1 MESIQEC
8 KAKKI
13 RDSRG
18 EETIEVKISTGDFS
32 AEASVP
38 AGKSTGSREAV
49 ALSAD
54 EAMKSVNE
62 VIAPAIIGKM
72 VSVAEIDKFLLELD
86 GTENKSKL
94 GANAI
99 LGVSIAVL
107 RLSAQIAGNHLW
119 QYIQS
124 LGACLP
130 DRQGSTL
137 PTGQAG
143 SKDFGDNSVKF
154 PRLFVNVLN
163 GGAHADFRLPF
174 QEYMFVL
181 GNGLNVEGP
190 FNQLQVLFEQLKKKL
205 EGDNK
210 ETQMGDEGG
219 FSFKSDNI
227 EEPFEILSN
236 LHNSLAIDVAGGEF
250 FEDGQ
255 YNVSNKK
262 YSSDELL
269 SVYEDLVKKFPLVS
283 IEDPFDENDFAGFKK
298 ITEELGDK
306 IMVVGDDLT
315 TTNSK
320 EIKKFIDEG
329 LMNSVLIKP
338 NQIGTVTETLEAIN
352 LTHEAGFK
360 TIVSHRSGETR
371 DSFIADL
378 AVGVGAYGI
387 KAGAPSQPERVVK
400 YGRLI
405 EIEKEMG
412 KC

>member
-1 MESIQEC
+1 MESIRKC

-49 ALSAD
+49 ALSAN
-54 EAMKSVNE
+54 EAVRNINE
-62 VIAPAIIGKM
+62 IIASEIIGKK

-119 QYIQS
+119 QYIQTS
-124 LGACLP
+124 G
-130 DRQGSTL
+130 G
-137 PTGQAG
+137 PTSRNREVGPPKIPQQ
-143 SKDFGDNSVKF
+143 VF

-163 GGAHADFRLPF
+163 GGAHAGFSPSSSAGKLPF

-181 GNGLNVEGP
+181 GNGQNVEGP

-205 EGDNK
+205 EESKK
-210 ETQMGDEGG
+210 EIQIGDEGG
-219 FSFKSDNI
+219 FSFKSDDV
-227 EEPFEILSN
+227 EEPFEMLTS
-236 LHNSLAIDVAGGEF
+236 LHDKLAIDVAGGEF
-250 FEDGQ
+250 FENDQ
-255 YNVSNKK
+255 YNVLGKK
-262 YSSDELL
+262 YPSDELL
-269 SVYEDLVKKFPLVS
+269 GIYEKLVEKFPLVS
-283 IEDPFDENDFAGFKK
+283 IEDPFSDNDFDGFEKM
-298 ITEELGDK
+298 TEKLGEK

-315 TTNSK
+315 TTNVK
-320 EIKKFIDEG
+320 MIGKAVEEKMI
-329 LMNSVLIKP
+329 NAVLIKP

-352 LTHEAGFK
+352 LTHEAGLR
-360 TIVSHRSGETR
+360 TIVSHRSGETM

-387 KAGAPSQPERVVK
+387 KAGAPSQLERVAK
-400 YGRLI
+400 YGRLL
-405 EIEKEMG
+405 EIEKEMS